1 MLLSSS
7 ETVLSVRRGSS
18 LGQQKTYQVKNKNK
32 KFTSSD
38 EVHSQSL
45 SERCLPCASP
55 VSCLITQAIDY
66 YPDYVCPGFIIWFLF
81 FFFLKKRCP
90 ISVTVQ
96 QQDITKD
103 IPVYILHSE
112 SCLTASGLFV
122 TWKKTQPSHT
132 FAIITTLWIS
142 AGWVTCLD
150 FEETCTASSP
160 GTWMSPTHQYPSL
173 LLQLCGLAG
182 GEVILVYLR
191 HVFSYDIFK
200 EPKVIW
206 AVSKIRQ
213 QFWEMS
219 QCGSWK
225 RHKGPK
231 AHWINGK
238 MCNNLIWWSTGQW
251 DSQKLKPLM
260 HEPCSKDSLDAIK
273 VNWG

>member
-1 MLLSSS
+1 MHFAQTANMLLSSS

-45 SERCLPCASP
+45 SERYLPCASP

-103 IPVYILHSE
+103 IPVYILRSE

-132 FAIITTLWIS
+132 FAIITTLRLFIKMSLNFSSRVSYLLRLWGDLHS
-142 AGWVTCLD
+142 LFSWYLNVSNSSVPLSTAPTLWVSRRWSYL
-150 FEETCTASSP
+150 
-160 GTWMSPTHQYPSL
+160 
-173 LLQLCGLAG
+173 GL
-182 GEVILVYLR
+182 
-191 HVFSYDIFK
+191 S
-200 EPKVIW
+200 
-206 AVSKIRQ
+206 
-213 QFWEMS
+213 
-219 QCGSWK
+219 
-225 RHKGPK
+225 
-231 AHWINGK
+231 
-238 MCNNLIWWSTGQW
+238 
-251 DSQKLKPLM
+251 
-260 HEPCSKDSLDAIK
+260 
-273 VNWG
+273 